1 MRIVV
6 HTPEAAVRPLI
17 HSEPRTGLQG
27 KFSLEYAVT
36 AALLDGHPGFVSY
49 TDGYVERPLAQRL
62 IGLVETVRTPEG
74 SGLLTGD
81 TSVEITIGD
90 GTVLRT
96 TLALPPGSPE
106 HPATEKEFATKLADC
121 EADVPRTA
129 RRPRLEGCRTPHAR
143 HFPRT
148 PSEGPRMSPLPLEG
162 ITVVSLEQAVAAPFA
177 TRQLADLGARVI
189 KVERPGPGDFARGYD
204 ESVHGQSSYFVWL
217 NRSKESLTLDIKT
230 PAGREVLERLLA
242 EADVFVQNLA
252 PGAARRLGLGAKELA
267 ERYPSLV
274 VCDISGYGNTGPWA
288 DRKAYDLLVQCETGV
303 VSLTGSPEEPAKVG
317 ISIAD
322 IAAGMYAYSGIL
334 TALYER
340 RATGRARSVEV
351 SLFEALS
358 EWMGSP
364 AYYTA
369 YSGTQPA
376 RVGVQHATI
385 APYGPY
391 SAADGR
397 TVLLAIQNE
406 REWASFCEVFLGDA
420 SLAGDPRFHRNSARV
435 ARRDEL
441 NAIVAAR
448 FAELDAAAA
457 VKLLDDAKVAN
468 ARLNSV
474 EEYWNHPVLSG
485 RDRWRDVSTPGGAIK
500 ALLPPATLS
509 GLNPRMDPVPA
520 VGEHTDSVL
529 RGLGYDDTAITALRA
544 DGAV

>member
-1 MRIVV
+1 M
-6 HTPEAAVRPLI
+6 
-17 HSEPRTGLQG
+17 
-27 KFSLEYAVT
+27 
-36 AALLDGHPGFVSY
+36 
-49 TDGYVERPLAQRL
+49 
-62 IGLVETVRTPEG
+62 
-74 SGLLTGD
+74 
-81 TSVEITIGD
+81 
-90 GTVLRT
+90 
-96 TLALPPGSPE
+96 
-106 HPATEKEFATKLADC
+106 
-121 EADVPRTA
+121 
-129 RRPRLEGCRTPHAR
+129 
-143 HFPRT
+143 
-148 PSEGPRMSPLPLEG
+148 
-162 ITVVSLEQAVAAPFA
+162 TVVSLEQAVAAPFA

-189 KVERPGPGDFARGYD
+189 KVERPGTGDFARGYD

-230 PAGREVLERLLA
+230 PAGRDVLERLLA
-242 EADVFVQNLA
+242 GADVFVQNLA
-252 PGAARRLGLGAKELA
+252 PGAAGRLGLGAAELS
-267 ERYPSLV
+267 ERYPSIV

-303 VSLTGSPEEPAKVG
+303 VSLTGSPEEPAKAG

-340 RATGRARSVEV
+340 RTTGRARSVEV

-376 RVGVQHATI
+376 RVGAQHATI

-391 SAADGR
+391 GR

-406 REWASFCEVFLGDA
+406 REWVSFCEVFLGDA
-420 SLAGDPRFHRNSARV
+420 SLATDPRFHRNSARV

-448 FAELDAAAA
+448 FATLDAADA

-509 GLNPRMDPVPA
+509 GLDPRMDSVPA

-529 RGLGYDDTAITALRA
+529 RGLGYDGTAIAALRA